1 MGSWN
6 PKQLNPGSSASNQ
19 KSVKLQ
25 SHGAQICKGSSTCP
39 KLLSYHAITSTTT
52 HQLFHLTD
60 TFTCSSSNFICC
72 KCSKMYVGQA
82 YKTLRDCFRHH
93 RAAAKAK
100 KRSWPLP
107 LYMSRL
113 FRDGGSSIEHC
124 PPNRL
129 CMLAKMPISRWGMC
143 SSTSRNLMEDKH
155 WGESGCQANQ
165 QQSCRFLK
173 GLSAGKE
180 CAVPLPES

>member
-6 PKQLNPGSSASNQ
+6 PQQLNPGSSASNQ
-19 KSVKLQ
+19 KSIKLQ
-25 SHGAQICKGSSTCP
+25 THGAQICKGSSTCP
-39 KLLSYHAITSTTT
+39 KLLSYHAITLPP

-60 TFTCSSSNFICC
+60 TFTCSTSNLIYCIICC
-72 KCSKMYVGQA
+72 KCSMLAKLTRLQRWLILNW
-82 YKTLRDCFRHH
+82 TL
-93 RAAAKAK
+93 
-100 KRSWPLP
+100 
-107 LYMSRL
+107 
-113 FRDGGSSIEHC
+113 

-129 CMLAKMPISRWGMC
+129 CMLAKMPVSRWGMC

-155 WGESGCQANQ
+155 RGESGCQANQ

-180 CAVPLPES
+180 CAVPLPGS

>member
-1 MGSWN
+1 MVSFSLSCLEQVKEWLERDQKGPEAPIKGAPTDARHPGKSGGGDRVKDSN
-6 PKQLNPGSSASNQ
+6 NLCSLNISFSFVSLRIYSTSDQ
-19 KSVKLQ
+19 KSIKLQ
-25 SHGAQICKGSSTCP
+25 SHGAQIRKGSSTCP

-82 YKTLRDCFRHH
+82 YKTIRDCFCHH
-93 RAAAKAK
+93 RAAAKVK

-113 FRDGGSSIEHC
+113 Q
-124 PPNRL
+124 
-129 CMLAKMPISRWGMC
+129 RW
-143 SSTSRNLMEDKH
+143 RILN
-155 WGESGCQANQ
+155 
-165 QQSCRFLK
+165 
-173 GLSAGKE
+173 
-180 CAVPLPES
+180 

>member
-113 FRDGGSSIEHC
+113 QRWRILNWTLPPQQALYVGQNAYKQVRNVQFHFQKSNGG
-124 PPNRL
+124 
-129 CMLAKMPISRWGMC
+129 
-143 SSTSRNLMEDKH
+143 
-155 WGESGCQANQ
+155 
-165 QQSCRFLK
+165 
-173 GLSAGKE
+173 
-180 CAVPLPES
+180 